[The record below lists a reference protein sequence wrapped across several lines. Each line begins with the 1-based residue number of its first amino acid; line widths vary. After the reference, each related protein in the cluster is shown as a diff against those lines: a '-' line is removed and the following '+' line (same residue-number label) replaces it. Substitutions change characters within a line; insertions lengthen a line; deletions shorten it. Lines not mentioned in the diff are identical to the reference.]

1 MIRELK
7 MLHPSYS
14 QQELC
19 RSLGV
24 SRQAHHKSSK
34 RSARVIMGQEA
45 LVPMVKGIRMRQPKV
60 GGRKLY
66 RMMSDAIKQLP
77 VPMGRD
83 QFFELL
89 REEGLLL
96 RKRRR
101 RIRTTMSRH
110 GMPVYPDLLKGTTI
124 KAPGLAVAS
133 DITYWAVPEGF
144 YYVFLITDVCSHKI
158 IGHYLAQS
166 LDGAHALKALRMA
179 MAQSRQPLQ
188 GQIHHSDRGSQYCY
202 SKYVNCLRAK
212 GMRVSMTESGDPR
225 DNAIAE
231 RVNGILKNELMEHL
245 VPENFSQA
253 KAMLDEA
260 VWIYNEE
267 RLHMSIDFNVPARAH
282 ELDKRLPQRWRNYY
296 AHVNPIQDKP
306 ELVTLTQDQHH

>member
-14 QQELC
+14 QQEMC

-24 SRQAHHKSSK
+24 SRQAHHKSSV
-34 RSARVIMGQEA
+34 RTARVVMGREVV
-45 LVPMVKGIRMRQPKV
+45 VPLINEIRKAQRKV

-66 RMMSDAIKQLP
+66 KMLSVTFKNLD

-96 RKRRR
+96 RRRKRRV
-101 RIRTTMSRH
+101 RTTMSRH
-110 GMPVYPDLLKGTTI
+110 RMPVYPDLLKRARI
-124 KAPGLAVAS
+124 ERPGQAMAS

-158 IGHYLAQS
+158 IGHHLAQS
-166 LDGAHALKALRMA
+166 MDGAHALKALRMA
-179 MAQSRQPLQ
+179 IGGSSHALQ

-202 SKYVNCLRAK
+202 AKYVNFLQSK
-212 GMRVSMTESGDPR
+212 GMRVSMTESSDPR

-245 VPENFSQA
+245 VPENLTQA
-253 KAMLDEA
+253 TEMLDEA
-260 VWIYNEE
+260 VRIYNEE
-267 RLHMSIDFNVPARAH
+267 RLHMSIDYEVPAKAH
-282 ELDKRLPQRWRNYY
+282 QLDHSLPQRWKNYY
-296 AHVNPIQDKP
+296 VSVNQTQDKS
-306 ELVTLTQDQHH
+306 ELVTLTQD

>member
-1 MIRELK
+1 VIRELK

-24 SRQAHHKSSK
+24 SRQAHHKSTV
-34 RSARVIMGQEA
+34 RTARVVMGREV
-45 LVPMVKGIRMRQPKV
+45 LVPLINEIRKSQRKV

-66 RMMSDAIKQLP
+66 KMLSVTIKNLEL
-77 VPMGRD
+77 PMGRD

-96 RKRRR
+96 RRRKRRV
-101 RIRTTMSRH
+101 RTTMSKHR
-110 GMPVYPDLLKGTTI
+110 MPVYPDLLKRALI
-124 KAPGLAVAS
+124 ERPGQAMAS

-158 IGHYLAQS
+158 IGHHLAPS
-166 LDGAHALKALRMA
+166 MDGAHALKALRMA
-179 MAQSRQPLQ
+179 LGSSRHALK

-202 SKYVNCLRAK
+202 AKYVNHLRSQ
-212 GMRVSMTESGDPR
+212 GMRISMTETSDPR

-245 VPENFSQA
+245 VPENFTQGTE
-253 KAMLDEA
+253 MLDEA
-260 VWIYNEE
+260 VRIFNEE
-267 RLHMSIDFNVPARAH
+267 RLHMSIDYEVPAKAH
-282 ELDKRLPQRWRNYY
+282 ELAHRLPQRWKNYY
-296 AHVNPIQDKP
+296 AGVNLTQDKP
-306 ELVTLTQDQHH
+306 ELVTLTQD

>member
-1 MIRELK
+1 

-34 RSARVIMGQEA
+34 RTARVVMGQEA
-45 LVPMVKGIRMRQPKV
+45 LVPMVKAIRKPQPRV

-66 RMMSDAIKQLP
+66 RMLSGTIKQLP

-83 QFFELL
+83 QFFEFLGK
-89 REEGLLL
+89 EGLLL
-96 RKRRR
+96 SKRRR
-101 RIRTTMSRH
+101 RARTTMSRH
-110 GMPVYPDLLKGTTI
+110 GMPVYPDLLKRALI
-124 KAPGLAVAS
+124 EAPGQAMVS

-158 IGHYLAQS
+158 IGYYLAQS
-166 LDGAHALKALRMA
+166 LDGSHALKALRMA
-179 MAQSRQPLQ
+179 MAQSRQPLH

-202 SKYVNCLRAK
+202 SQYVSCLRAQ
-212 GMRVSMTESGDPR
+212 GIRVSMTESGDPR

-245 VPENFSQA
+245 VPENFTQG
-253 KAMLDEA
+253 KQMLDEA
-260 VWIYNEE
+260 IRVYNEE
-267 RLHMSIDFNVPARAH
+267 RLHMSIDYMVPAEAH
-282 ELDKRLPQRWRNYY
+282 QLDQRLPKRWRNYHY
-296 AHVNPIQDKP
+296 TVNPVQDKP
-306 ELVTLTQDQHH
+306 ALVNLPQDKRH

>member
-1 MIRELK
+1 MIREMK
-7 MLHPSYS
+7 RQHPQAS
-14 QQELC
+14 QDELC

-34 RSARVIMGQEA
+34 RSAVIVMGHGA
-45 LVPMVKGIRMRQPKV
+45 LAPLVKEIRTKQPKV

-66 RMMSDAIKQLP
+66 RMLSGAIHSLP

-83 QFFELL
+83 QFFEWL
-89 REEGLLL
+89 RAEGLLL

-101 RIRTTMSRH
+101 RVRTTMSKH
-110 GMPVYPDLLKGTTI
+110 GMPVYPDLLKGAMI
-124 KAPGLAVAS
+124 EAPGRAMVS

-179 MAQSRQPLQ
+179 MGGSHQPLK

-202 SKYVNCLRAK
+202 SKYVNALRSK
-212 GMRVSMTESGDPR
+212 GMRISMTETSDPR

-231 RVNGILKNELMEHL
+231 RVNGILKNELMDHL
-245 VPENFSQA
+245 VPGNFTQGKEMLEQA
-253 KAMLDEA
+253 
-260 VWIYNEE
+260 VHTYNNE
-267 RLHMSIDFNVPARAH
+267 RLHMSINMAVPSAAH
-282 ELDKRLPQRWRNYY
+282 QLDHRLPQLWRNYY
-296 AHVNPIQDKP
+296 TRVNPIKDKYKLATLSQD
-306 ELVTLTQDQHH
+306 

>member
-24 SRQAHHKSSK
+24 SRQAHHKSSA
-34 RSARVIMGQEA
+34 RTARVLMGREA
-45 LVPMVKGIRMRQPKV
+45 LVPLVKEIRKTQRKV

-66 RMMSDAIKQLP
+66 KMLSTEIKGLD

-83 QFFELL
+83 QFLEFL
-89 REEGLLL
+89 REEDLLL
-96 RKRRR
+96 RRRKRRV
-101 RIRTTMSRH
+101 RTTMSKH
-110 GMPVYPDLLKGTTI
+110 GMPVYPDLLKHTRI
-124 KAPGLAVAS
+124 ERPGQVMVS

-158 IGHYLAQS
+158 MGHYLAQNME
-166 LDGAHALKALRMA
+166 GANALKALRMA
-179 MAQSRQPLQ
+179 MGESRHALH

-202 SKYVNCLRAK
+202 AKYVNCLRSH
-212 GMRVSMTESGDPR
+212 GMRVSMTETSDPR

-245 VPENFSQA
+245 VPQNFTQA
-253 KAMLDEA
+253 KEMLDEA
-260 VWIYNEE
+260 VRIYNQE
-267 RLHMSIDFNVPARAH
+267 RLHMSIDLEVPAKAH
-282 ELDKRLPQRWRNYY
+282 ELNHRLPQRWKNYY
-296 AHVNPIQDKP
+296 ARVNLIQDKS
-306 ELVTLTQDQHH
+306 ELVTLLQD

>member
-24 SRQAHHKSSK
+24 SRQAHHKSSA
-34 RSARVIMGQEA
+34 RTARVVMGRGA
-45 LVPMVKGIRMRQPKV
+45 LVPLVKEIRKTQRKV

-66 RMMSDAIKQLP
+66 RMLRATINELDT
-77 VPMGRD
+77 PMGRD
-83 QFFELL
+83 QFFEFL

-96 RKRRR
+96 RRRQR
-101 RIRTTMSRH
+101 RVRTTMSKHR
-110 GMPVYPDLLKGTTI
+110 MPVYPDLLKGARI
-124 KAPGLAVAS
+124 ERPGQAMVS

-158 IGHYLAQS
+158 IGHYLGQS

-179 MAQSRQPLQ
+179 MGASHHPLQ

-202 SKYVNCLRAK
+202 SRYVNSLRSK
-212 GMRVSMTESGDPR
+212 GIRISMTETSDPR
-225 DNAIAE
+225 DNAVAE

-245 VPENFSQA
+245 VPQNFTQA
-253 KAMLDEA
+253 AAMLDQA
-260 VWIYNEE
+260 VRVYNEE
-267 RLHMSIDFNVPARAH
+267 RLHMSIDFEVPAKAH
-282 ELDKRLPQRWRNYY
+282 QLGHRLPQRWKNYY
-296 AHVNPIQDKP
+296 ANVNPIQDEP
-306 ELVTLTQDQHH
+306 ELVTLTQDQRH

>member
-1 MIRELK
+1 MK

-24 SRQAHHKSSK
+24 SRQAHHKSSA
-34 RSARVIMGQEA
+34 RTARVVMGREA
-45 LVPMVKGIRMRQPKV
+45 LMAMITEIRQQQRKV

-66 RMMSDAIKQLP
+66 RMLCGPIQSLK

-83 QFFELL
+83 GFFEFL
-89 REEGLLL
+89 REEGLLV

-101 RIRTTMSRH
+101 RVRTTMSKH
-110 GMPVYPDLLKGTTI
+110 GMPVYPDLLKRAVIT
-124 KAPGLAVAS
+124 APGQALVS

-158 IGHYLAQS
+158 MGHYLAQS
-166 LDGAHALKALRMA
+166 LDGIHAIKALRMA
-179 MAQSRQPLQ
+179 IRESRHELS

-202 SKYVNCLRAK
+202 AKYVNLLRSK
-212 GMRVSMTESGDPR
+212 GIRVSMTETSDPR

-245 VPENFSQA
+245 SPQNFTQGKDMLE
-253 KAMLDEA
+253 KAVA
-260 VWIYNEE
+260 TYNNE
-267 RLHMSIDFNVPARAH
+267 RLHMSIDWKVPSVAH
-282 ELDKRLPQRWRNYY
+282 EFDHSLPKRWRNYY
-296 AHVNPIQDKP
+296 TSVNPVQDKP
-306 ELVTLTQDQHH
+306 ELVTLTQDQRN